1 MKHNVVK
8 DLQHLMVNISGDQ
21 SLAVRNGRPCVKS
34 CDSDLSQPVN
44 EYPRCAHDIHNGN
57 VIGGG
62 AGGHCTCDIRKGAFK
77 SFLHVTLTP
86 TPLIF
91 KVQLWSSASSR
102 LSLRSV
108 YNVDVYI

>member
-1 MKHNVVK
+1 MKHNIVK
-8 DLQHLMVNISGDQ
+8 GLQHLMVNISGDQ
-21 SLAVRNGRPCVKS
+21 SLAVRNGCPCVKS

-62 AGGHCTCDIRKGAFK
+62 AGDTAHVILGKGPLNP
-77 SFLHVTLTP
+77 FLHVTLTP

-91 KVQLWSSASSR
+91 KVWL
-102 LSLRSV
+102 
-108 YNVDVYI
+108 